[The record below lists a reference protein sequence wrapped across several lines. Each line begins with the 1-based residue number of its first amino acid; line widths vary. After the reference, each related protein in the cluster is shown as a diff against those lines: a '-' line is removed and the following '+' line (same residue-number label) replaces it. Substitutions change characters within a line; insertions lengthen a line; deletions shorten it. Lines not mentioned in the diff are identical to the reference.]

1 MLLGFGYSIGDYVCV
16 LPHTSAKRQS
26 IVLVRK
32 SATRRGSRDTYEISI
47 ASSSGLVRVLE
58 LDILQVEKTIPIR
71 RLDQRV

>member
-1 MLLGFGYSIGDYVCV
+1 MFLGFGYSIGDYVCV

-47 ASSSGLVRVLE
+47 ASSGLVSSS
-58 LDILQVEKTIPIR
+58 
-71 RLDQRV
+71 